1 MKALYR
7 SFRDIGASHWEAIA
21 CVILT
26 PFVIM
31 GAFLLFTACF
41 FGFGLFAAGVKGL

>member
-21 CVILT
+21 CCILT
-26 PFVIM
+26 PLVVVGTFALFV
-31 GAFLLFTACF
+31 ACF

>member
-1 MKALYR
+1 MRALYR

-26 PFVIM
+26 PLVIA
-31 GAFLLFTACF
+31 GAFALFTMGF
-41 FGFGLFAAGVKGL
+41 FGLGGVAAFLKGL